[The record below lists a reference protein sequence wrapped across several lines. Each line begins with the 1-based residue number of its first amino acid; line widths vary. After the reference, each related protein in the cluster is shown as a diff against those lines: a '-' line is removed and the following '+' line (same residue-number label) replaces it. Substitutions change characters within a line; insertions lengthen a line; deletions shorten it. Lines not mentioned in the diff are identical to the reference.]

1 MDLFQPSVSPPHPP
15 PSPNNGQTCWDLI
28 RNSPIHGINERE
40 FQFVLTAM
48 WVKLVTLSTRP
59 QLRVYIT
66 ECLPCAR
73 KYVRG
78 AEFAKMNKSGAHKE
92 KGFAVKPKQKG
103 LSINLRFLWSYWKL

>member
-1 MDLFQPSVSPPHPP
+1 
-15 PSPNNGQTCWDLI
+15 
-28 RNSPIHGINERE
+28 
-40 FQFVLTAM
+40 M
-48 WVKLVTLSTRP
+48 WAKLVTLSTWP

-103 LSINLRFLWSYWKL
+103 LGINLRVLWSYWKL